1 MLDWEGKVGMVY
13 CRDGGMEGGV
23 DMMNCMEGGFDM
35 MNCVCGGFD
44 MMNWGEV
51 GGRDI
56 MIKPGQDEPIKSES
70 PSLPKKTLDVAP
82 TSVSNLCNGT
92 KKKPIC
98 FESPWPRKDKG

>member
-1 MLDWEGKVGMVY
+1 MLDREGKVDIVY

-23 DMMNCMEGGFDM
+23 DMMN
-35 MNCVCGGFD
+35 
-44 MMNWGEV
+44 WGEV

-56 MIKPGQDEPIKSES
+56 IIKPGQDEPIKSES